1 MNQTKRIQTAI
12 LVLFFFSG
20 AAGLIYEVVWQRM
33 LTLMF
38 GSTTFATA
46 TILATFMGGLA
57 LGSLYFGRLVDRYQQ
72 PLKLYAY
79 LEAGIGLYAILV
91 PFFISG
97 LTTVYISIYQ
107 HLHTTYYI
115 LDLLKFILAFLI
127 LLVPSFLMGGTLPV
141 ISKLFAR
148 RFDRLGWAIGSLY
161 GSNTFGAVVGT
172 FTAGFFFIM
181 MLGVKE
187 AAYVAVAVNI
197 LIAGAA
203 LLLNKVPIPDEAS
216 TQPRPPPQTK
226 KRKTGRVAARKSDRG
241 EYPRYVFHA
250 VLAVYALSGFCALA
264 YEVLWTRSLVFFL
277 HSTTYAFTIMLTT
290 FLFGM
295 ALGSLVFGRFMD
307 RTKNLLNWLALI
319 EVLIGLFAMLSIW
332 GFSRLDGLITTFYQG
347 DSWAV
352 HVVARYAGSFLIMF
366 VPTLLMGIAFPLV
379 SKIYTQSQDRLGRY
393 VGDVYSVNTLGS
405 VLGSFAAGFVVI
417 PLIGITGGIVLIA
430 SLNLALGAAV
440 LLANPLVRSR
450 LKQVALAGI
459 AVVILVSSLTLPA
472 GKPLTLYSPVF
483 GDVKYGGEVL
493 FYKEGVEATVTV
505 HQLPPDPFDGGIYRL
520 IEVDGVNVAGTH
532 PMLRLTQKLQG
543 HLPLILYK
551 ASTGEDARKV
561 FILGLASGESSYSIT
576 CHDIE
581 SVDCLE
587 IVGTERESV
596 AYFSEVNRDILNNPK
611 FSLTVDDARD
621 YLMAT
626 EETYDVIESDTTHPE
641 LSINLF
647 TKEYF
652 QLAADKLSENG
663 ILSVWLPL
671 YNASEVTFKMLLQT
685 FQSVFPHTTIWYTTN
700 YPTRHALLI
709 GTKAE
714 LKLDYQLLQGELENP
729 VIGESLGEVGLND
742 VFTLLNSFIT
752 DETMIKEYVGD
763 TPVNS
768 DNHPYLAYY
777 MPRQKLRDDQVIPGI
792 LEIFDELSLP
802 IDTYLT
808 NMGDAEAEVRATLE
822 NHARARDHIMQAIAY
837 DFRADFQNEILELET
852 ALAILPGDKN
862 IENSLVLALA
872 KLKYSYL
879 IQGARMLQSGRFEQA
894 IQMYRSALQIDPECE
909 PALRALE
916 MLGVAD

>member
-1 MNQTKRIQTAI
+1 MNLSKCIQTAI

-33 LTLMF
+33 LTLVF

-57 LGSLYFGRLVDRYQQ
+57 LGSFYFGRLADKHPK

-79 LEAGIGLYAILV
+79 LEAGIGVYAVLV
-91 PFFISG
+91 PFLFSG
-97 LTTVYISIYQ
+97 LTSVYVSIHQ
-107 HLHTTYYI
+107 SLHTAPYI
-115 LDLLKFILAFLI
+115 MDLIKFILSFLI

-148 RFDRLGWAIGSLY
+148 KLDSLGWGIGSLY
-161 GSNTFGAVVGT
+161 GINTFGAVVGT
-172 FTAGFFFIM
+172 FTAGFFFIIT
-181 MLGVKE
+181 LGVKE

-197 LIAGAA
+197 IIAGAA

-216 TQPRPPPQTK
+216 IQPGSPPQTK
-226 KRKTGRVAARKSDRG
+226 KRKTGRVAARKSGRSV
-241 EYPRYVFHA
+241 YPGYVFHV

-295 ALGSLVFGRFMD
+295 ALGSFVFGRFMD

-332 GFSRLDGLITTFYQG
+332 GFSGLDSLITTFYQS
-347 DSWAV
+347 DSWVV
-352 HVVARYAGSFLIMF
+352 HVIARYAGSFLIMF

-379 SKIYTQSQDRLGRY
+379 SKIYTQSQDKLGRY
-393 VGDVYSVNTLGS
+393 VGNVYSVNTLGS
-405 VLGSFAAGFVVI
+405 VLGSFVAGFVVI

-430 SLNLALGAAV
+430 SLNLALGVAV
-440 LLANPLVRSR
+440 LLANPLVRSQ
-450 LKQVALAGI
+450 LKQVALAGT
-459 AVVILVSSLTLPA
+459 AVVIVVCSLTIPA
-472 GKPLTLYSPVF
+472 GKPVTLHSPVF
-483 GDVKYGGEVL
+483 GDIKYGGEVL

-551 ASTGEDARKV
+551 ASTGEDVRKA

-576 CHDIE
+576 CHDIDG
-581 SVDCLE
+581 VDCLE

-596 AYFSEVNRDILNNPK
+596 VYFSEVNRDILNNPK

-647 TKEYF
+647 TREYF
-652 QLAADKLSENG
+652 QLASDNLSENG

-709 GTKAE
+709 GSKAE
-714 LKLDYQLLQGELENP
+714 LKLDFQILQDELENP
-729 VIGESLGEVGLND
+729 LVSESLGEVGLND
-742 VFTLLNSFIT
+742 VFTLLSSFVT
-752 DETMIKEYVGD
+752 DETMIREYVGD

-777 MPRQKLRDDQVIPGI
+777 MPKQKMRDDQVIPGI
-792 LEIFDELSLP
+792 LEIFNELSLP
-802 IDTYLT
+802 VDTYLV
-808 NMGDAEAEVRATLE
+808 NMGDDEDDIRATLE
-822 NHARARDHIMQAIAY
+822 NYARAREHIMQAIAY
-837 DFRADFQNEILELET
+837 DFKVDFLNEALELEA
-852 ALAILPGDKN
+852 ALEILPGNRN
-862 IENSLVLALA
+862 IESSLVLALS

-879 IQGARMLQSGRFEQA
+879 IQGAQMLQSGMFEQA
-894 IQMYRSALQIDPECE
+894 IQMYRGVLQIDPECE
-909 PALRALE
+909 SALRALE
-916 MLGVAD
+916 MMGAAD